1 MKRMLI
7 VCCALL
13 ATAPAGAQQRRNWF
27 DDPFAQAT
35 RGLPG
40 CPAPEPPLL
49 TAEEMKLEAHGR
61 AERGTTCWLQ
71 KKCEAPNAYRDDRQI
86 NAAVVERLRADP
98 ALASAAVW
106 VATLRGFVFLQGC
119 VRSEAQRRAALAA
132 ARAAPRVDRV
142 FDELMLGTRGTPP
155 YRVAGR

>member
-1 MKRMLI
+1 MKRALLA
-7 VCCALL
+7 VCALL
-13 ATAPAGAQQRRNWF
+13 ATAAAGAQERRNWF

-35 RGLPG
+35 HGLPR
-40 CPAPEPPLL
+40 CPVPEPPLL
-49 TAEEMKLEAHGR
+49 SEAEMKLEAHGR

-71 KKCEAPNAYRDDRQI
+71 KKCATPNAYRDDRRI
-86 NAAVVERLRADP
+86 NAAVVERLRAQP
-98 ALASAAVW
+98 ALASASLW
-106 VATLRGFVFLQGC
+106 VTTLRGFVFLKGC

-142 FDELMLGTRGTPP
+142 FDELMLGTRGAPP